1 MKRQF
6 LYLGLAVFILTM
18 GTTNVAVAQPPLD
31 IEAHAQFN
39 LGWPG
44 PQTDVPDWVGTVT
57 IGSQTYGIAWFNIGS
72 GKSFENAGNS
82 HAASFFEE
90 IWRIY
95 DTINFHFDSNGVLD
109 SFHPGNIVIT
119 GNDQGVVSFP
129 NSAYRM
135 NGVVQDA
142 QGSFSVY
149 IGHTVHMSGTIT
161 WWDNGAPLYADG
173 PIRIN

>member
-1 MKRQF
+1 MKKQF
-6 LYLGLAVFILTM
+6 LYLGLVVFILTM
-18 GTTNVAVAQPPLD
+18 GTTNVQAAAPLE

-44 PQTDVPDWVGTVT
+44 PQTNVPDWVGTVN
-57 IGSQTYGIAWFNIGS
+57 INGHTYGIAWFNIGS
-72 GKSFENAGNS
+72 GKTFDNAGKS
-82 HAASFFEE
+82 QAASFFGE

-95 DTINFHFDSNGVLD
+95 DSISFQFDSNGVLT

-142 QGSFSVY
+142 PGSAFSVY
-149 IGHTVHMSGTIT
+149 LGHTVHMSGLIT
-161 WWDNGAPLYADG
+161 WWANGNPLYADG